1 MLRHVASCLLCL
13 VLFTAGFAASA
24 AEAPPRPE
32 PVVDVERDGS
42 HLAVD
47 IKMTVA
53 VPVATAWDVLTDFPN
68 MARFVPNLSASD
80 SVSEAP
86 NRLRVTQ
93 KGTARWG
100 PLAFDF
106 ESVRRIT
113 LHPMSRIEATT
124 LSGKISKMSS
134 VCQLSHADAGA
145 HIQYHAD
152 AEIDFWLPPVVGV
165 SAMRQEL
172 AEQFAAMG
180 KEMLRRAVTH

>member
-100 PLAFDF
+100 RWPSTSSRYGGSRCIRCH
-106 ESVRRIT
+106 ESRRRRC
-113 LHPMSRIEATT
+113 PARSR
-124 LSGKISKMSS
+124 K
-134 VCQLSHADAGA
+134 
-145 HIQYHAD
+145 
-152 AEIDFWLPPVVGV
+152 
-165 SAMRQEL
+165 
-172 AEQFAAMG
+172 
-180 KEMLRRAVTH
+180 